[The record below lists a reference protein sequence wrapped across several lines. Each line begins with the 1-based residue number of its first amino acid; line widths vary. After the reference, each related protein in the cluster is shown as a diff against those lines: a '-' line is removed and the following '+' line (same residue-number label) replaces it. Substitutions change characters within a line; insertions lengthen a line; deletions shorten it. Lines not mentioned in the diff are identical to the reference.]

1 MANFMN
7 AVNDISLTTILNTLD
22 GAVRLNDVVIF
33 MTTNHLEN
41 IDPAVLRKGRVDHI
55 YKIEYLKHNEIV
67 DYINLMYKDT
77 NFILDENIRFGE
89 IAGCNIQDLFMEHK
103 EDFNSFIASLPII

>member
-1 MANFMN
+1 MKF
-7 AVNDISLTTILNTLD
+7 
-22 GAVRLNDVVIF
+22 
-33 MTTNHLEN
+33 
-41 IDPAVLRKGRVDHI
+41 
-55 YKIEYLKHNEIV
+55 V

-103 EDFNSFIASLPII
+103 EILIHLLIFVAYC